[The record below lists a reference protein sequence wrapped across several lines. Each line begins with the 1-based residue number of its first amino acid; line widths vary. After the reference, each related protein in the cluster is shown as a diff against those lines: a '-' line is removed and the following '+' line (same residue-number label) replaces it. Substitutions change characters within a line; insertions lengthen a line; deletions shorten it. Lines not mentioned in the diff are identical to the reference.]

1 MSDPSTIELLTKLA
15 NLTMLT
21 FMVSNMLGFGMRL
34 SLAEI
39 LEPLREI
46 KPTLKALLANFVIVP
61 AAAYTLVRVFPLE
74 AGYAIGLLL
83 VATSA
88 GDPATTKG
96 SQLAKGNP
104 AYTLAMMVG
113 LQIMT
118 VLLMPIILPPL
129 VPGVHVDPFKI
140 ATPLVLF
147 LLAPLAIGLLIH
159 ARWSGVAAKL
169 WKPVDRFSSVAF
181 AVVISLYLGLHAGAI
196 IDSWGSYAI
205 LTGCMLV
212 AVSFVVGYFLGA
224 PGQIRKSDLAI
235 QTSFRGISAAVAIA
249 ITNFPTQ
256 PQVLNM
262 VLINLMW
269 ALPVLLIVAPF
280 VLRRKNVAAAQ
291 AGGGTTVAAERSPG
305 G

>member
-1 MSDPSTIELLTKLA
+1 MNEHIELLTKVA
-15 NLTMLT
+15 NLSMLT

-46 KPTLKALLANFVIVP
+46 KPAMKALLTNFVIVP
-61 AAAYTLVRVFPLE
+61 AAAYTLMRVFHLE

-104 AYTLAMMVG
+104 AYTLAMMVA

-118 VLLMPIILPPL
+118 VVLMPIILPPL
-129 VPGVHVDPFKI
+129 LPGVHVNPFKI
-140 ATPLVLF
+140 AKPLVLF

-169 WKPVDRFSSVAF
+169 WKPLDRFSSLAF
-181 AVVISLYLGLHAGAI
+181 VVVISLFIGLHFRTI
-196 IDSWGSYAI
+196 IGTVGSYAI
-205 LTGCMLV
+205 LTSGMLV
-212 AVSFVVGYFLGA
+212 AVGFFGGYFLGA

-235 QTSFRGISAAVAIA
+235 QTSFRGISAAAAIA
-249 ITNFPTQ
+249 ITNFPTE
-256 PQVLNM
+256 PKTLVM
-262 VLINLMW
+262 VIITLMTS
-269 ALPVLLIVAPF
+269 LPVLLLVAPT

-291 AGGGTTVAAERSPG
+291 ARGGTTVAAERSLG
-305 G
+305 

>member
-1 MSDPSTIELLTKLA
+1 MSEHIELLTKLA
-15 NLTMLT
+15 NLSMFA

-39 LEPLREI
+39 IEPLRKT

-61 AAAYTLVRVFPLE
+61 AAAYALLRVFHLE

-104 AYTLAMMVG
+104 AYTLAMMVA
-113 LQIMT
+113 LQVIT
-118 VLLMPIILPPL
+118 VVLMPITLPLL

-140 ATPLVLF
+140 AKPLVLF

-159 ARWSGVAAKL
+159 ARWSGAAGKL

-181 AVVISLYLGLHAGAI
+181 IVVISLFIALHFRTI
-196 IDSWGSYAI
+196 IGTVGSYAI
-205 LTGCMLV
+205 LTSGMLV
-212 AVSFVVGYFLGA
+212 AVGLFAGYFLGA

-235 QTSFRGISAAVAIA
+235 QTSFRGISAAAAIA

-256 PQVLNM
+256 PEILVM
-262 VLINLMW
+262 IIITLMMS
-269 ALPVLLIVAPF
+269 LPVLLLVAPT

-291 AGGGTTVAAERSPG
+291 VHGGRAMAAEGSAA
-305 G
+305 

>member
-1 MSDPSTIELLTKLA
+1 MSEHVELLTKVA

-39 LEPLREI
+39 ISPLREI

-61 AAAYTLVRVFPLE
+61 AAAYALLRVFHLE
-74 AGYAIGLLL
+74 GGYAIGLLL

-104 AYTLAMMVG
+104 AYTLAMMVA

-129 VPGVHVDPFKI
+129 LPGVHVDPLKI
-140 ATPLVLF
+140 AKPLVLF

-159 ARWSGVAAKL
+159 ARWSGVASKL
-169 WKPVDRFSSVAF
+169 WKPLDRFSSLAF
-181 AVVISLYLGLHAGAI
+181 IVVISLFIGLHFRTI
-196 IDSWGSYAI
+196 IGTVGSYAM
-205 LTGCMLV
+205 LTSAMLV
-212 AVSFVVGYFLGA
+212 AVGFFAGYFLGA
-224 PGQIRKSDLAI
+224 PGQIRESDLAI
-235 QTSFRGISAAVAIA
+235 QTSFRGLSAAVAIA

-256 PQVLNM
+256 PNVLVM
-262 VLINLMW
+262 VILNLVA
-269 ALPVLLIVAPF
+269 ALCVLLLVAPT
-280 VLRRKNVAAAQ
+280 VLRLKNVAAAQ
-291 AGGGTTVAAERSPG
+291 ARGGTTVAAERSPG
-305 G
+305 

>member
-1 MSDPSTIELLTKLA
+1 MSEHIELLTKVA
-15 NLTMLT
+15 DLTLLS
-21 FMVSNMLGFGMRL
+21 FMVSNMLGFGLRL

-39 LEPLREI
+39 LAPLREI

-61 AAAYTLVRVFPLE
+61 AAAYTLLRVFHLE
-74 AGYAIGLLL
+74 PGYGIGLLL

-104 AYTLAMMVG
+104 AYTVAMMVA
-113 LQIMT
+113 LQIVT
-118 VLLMPIILPPL
+118 VLLMPIMLPPL
-129 VPGVHVDPFKI
+129 LPGVHVNPFKI
-140 ATPLVLF
+140 AKPLVLF

-159 ARWSGVAAKL
+159 ARWGGVAARL
-169 WKPVDRFSSVAF
+169 WKPVDQFSSVVF
-181 AVVISLYLGLHAGAI
+181 VVAMSLFLGLHTNAI

-205 LTGCMLV
+205 LTSGM
-212 AVSFVVGYFLGA
+212 VVTVGFFAGYFLGA

-235 QTSFRGISAAVAIA
+235 QTSFRGIAAAVAVA

-256 PQVLNM
+256 PDVLNM
-262 VLINLMW
+262 VMISLMFGV
-269 ALPVLLIVAPF
+269 PLLLFVAPF

-291 AGGGTTVAAERSPG
+291 ACGGKTLVAASSPE
-305 G
+305 

>member
-1 MSDPSTIELLTKLA
+1 
-15 NLTMLT
+15 ML
-21 FMVSNMLGFGMRL
+21 SNMLGFGMRL

-39 LEPLREI
+39 LAPLREI
-46 KPTLKALLANFVIVP
+46 KPTLKAVLANFVIVP
-61 AAAYTLVRVFPLE
+61 AAAFALARVFHLE
-74 AGYAIGLLL
+74 SAYAIGLLL

-96 SQLAKGNP
+96 SQLARGNP
-104 AYTLAMMVG
+104 AYTLAMMVA
-113 LQIMT
+113 LQIMS
-118 VLLMPIILPPL
+118 VFLMPIILPPL
-129 VPGVHVDPFKI
+129 VPGVHVDPLKI
-140 ATPLVLF
+140 AKPLVLF
-147 LLAPLAIGLLIH
+147 LLAPLAIGLFVH
-159 ARWSGVAAKL
+159 ARWSAVAAKL
-169 WKPVDRFSSVAF
+169 WEPIDKFSSVAF
-181 AVVISLYLGLHAGAI
+181 VVVISLYLGLHSRAI

-205 LTGCMLV
+205 LSAGIFT
-212 AVSFVVGYFLGA
+212 AVSFVAGYFLGA
-224 PGQIRKSDLAI
+224 PGQIRQSDLAI

-291 AGGGTTVAAERSPG
+291 AGGGSALTNQDAG
-305 G
+305 NCCK